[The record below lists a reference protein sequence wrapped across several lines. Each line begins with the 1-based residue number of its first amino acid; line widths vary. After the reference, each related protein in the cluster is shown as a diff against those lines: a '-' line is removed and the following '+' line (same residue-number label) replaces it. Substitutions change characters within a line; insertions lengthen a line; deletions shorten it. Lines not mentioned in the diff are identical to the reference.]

1 MDGQPALQQISA
13 GVSSAFLLIC
23 NAISKD
29 AMVSN
34 EVGNGCD
41 FDRMMGLRDNG
52 TSDVTMEQVT
62 R

>member
-1 MDGQPALQQISA
+1 MGGQPALQPISA

-41 FDRMMGLRDNG
+41 FDRMMDLRDDG
-52 TSDVTMEQVT
+52 TSDALMDLA
-62 R
+62 